1 LDFDIVVLSFLFDKH
16 CLIMEYPDLKE
27 SSRDLQANCAICY
40 LLSAFKL
47 MYRKIRYDE
56 ESYKVLDFWVHLN
69 TA

>member
-1 LDFDIVVLSFLFDKH
+1 
-16 CLIMEYPDLKE
+16 MEYPDLKE

-56 ESYKVLDFWVHLN
+56 ESYKVLSFWVHLN